1 MKKKKKMKEK
11 KNRKKRVGDRL
22 VLLMLVEVPLKAVC
36 SVQHSPITLLIH
48 RERIEWKILLQFES
62 GLNLTQDEIIA

>member
-1 MKKKKKMKEK
+1 MKKKNRKIEK
-11 KNRKKRVGDRL
+11 QKKRVGDRL
-22 VLLMLVEVPLKAVC
+22 VLHMLGEVPLKAVC
-36 SVQHSPITLLIH
+36 LVQHSPITLLIH